1 MKSLKSLQKPL
12 MLLFLLCLLPM
23 GALAQG
29 VVKGTVSD
37 AAGDPIIG
45 ASVKVQGTQGGAITD
60 LNGKFSVNA
69 PSNATLSISY
79 VGYVTQRVNVGG
91 RSNIN
96 VVLTED
102 NNTLDDVVV
111 IGYGVQ
117 KKSDLTGA
125 VASVNS
131 GELEALSTTDA
142 GAALQ
147 GKVSGVNVLTNAS
160 PGEAADIRVRGYSS
174 NGGNIS
180 PLYIVDGLQ
189 VDNIQ
194 YLDPQMIESIEILKD
209 AASAA
214 IYGARAGNGVVLITT
229 KSGGSSRTNI
239 SYTGRATLQN
249 FTRRPV
255 MNREEFLR
263 YMTYEYD
270 AKDVQN
276 KLDNFDYKH
285 PLYEGGVIDQDWI
298 DAYIEP
304 TWSSQHTLSL
314 SGGNQKGHFLTS
326 INYVYNNGVVRG
338 DKDVYKRLTAQVNAD
353 YNITKWLQVGSN
365 NSIEKWDTKGVSQ
378 RSYGSS
384 FEQMLQMDPL
394 TPVYWTKPEEMSL
407 SVKTKYDQLQEGT
420 ADANYRLFR
429 DENGWFAN
437 SKYSDMEGSPLA
449 KRDATDGKNG
459 GFNVRG
465 TLYANLMP
473 LKGLTITTR
482 LGYRLNYSVQHS
494 YSDPFWIGDR
504 GNQTN
509 YSISANA
516 NTGWYY
522 QWENFANYNFSIAKH
537 NVNVMAG
544 MSYRE
549 TNRDNVS
556 TSSSGADILSSY
568 EPNFRY
574 MDYVKSDAP
583 KSFGNAPSKS
593 AELAYFGRLTYN
605 YDNRYFLQFN
615 MRADAFDSSK
625 LPKENRWGYFPSVSA
640 GWTISNEKFFKEA
653 ISDDIISFLKL
664 RASWGRNGNISVLSG
679 YPYTAPISKGSSWY
693 QYNVDQIGTTFG
705 SAPDKLANPDLTWE
719 TSEQVD
725 LGLDARFL
733 ANRLSLGI
741 DYFDK
746 RTKDLL
752 FNLTVPSEL
761 GFTSAVANGGNVLNR
776 GLEFQIGWRDRID
789 DFSYGINANFS
800 TLHNEVLELAKG
812 ATPTYRTDASSTNY
826 KIRTVFEEGHS
837 IWHLDGFTYDGIYDS
852 DVYTTDAE
860 GKQVLKHAKGDP
872 IIKDVNGDGDI
883 TTDDMTDIGQTIPSY
898 TYGINITLAWKGFD
912 FLLNGYGQGGNKI
925 VPVLHRAGYKNGLK
939 YYLEEAQTP
948 ENPGGSIP
956 NPKNILG
963 PDNEF
968 WSSTG
973 NMFSGNYFRFKQLQ
987 LGYTI
992 PSKITRKAFINNLRV
1007 YVSLDDFFT
1016 ITSYPGLDPATA
1028 STNNTSGAGL
1038 DWGSY
1043 PTMKKL
1049 ILGVNV
1055 TF

>member
-1 MKSLKSLQKPL
+1 MWNFKSLQKPL
-12 MLLFLLCLLPM
+12 VFLFLLCLFPLGTM
-23 GALAQG
+23 AQSII
-29 VVKGTVSD
+29 KGTVKD
-37 AAGDPIIG
+37 EGGEAIIG
-45 ASVKVQGTQGGAITD
+45 ASVQVQGTRTGAITD
-60 LNGKFSVNA
+60 VNGAFSVEA
-69 PSNATLSISY
+69 GSNATLVVSY
-79 VGYVTQRVNVGG
+79 VGYTTETVKVAG
-91 RSNIN
+91 RNNIN
-96 VVLTED
+96 ITLQED
-102 NNTLDDVVV
+102 VTALNDVVV

-125 VASVNS
+125 VASVKADA
-131 GELEALSTTDA
+131 LEALSTSDA

-147 GKVSGVNVLTNAS
+147 GKVSGLTVLTNGS
-160 PGEAADIRVRGYSS
+160 PGEAADIRIRGYSS

-229 KSGGSSRTNI
+229 KTGGLSKTSI

-255 MNREEFLR
+255 MNRQDFLK
-263 YMTYEYD
+263 YMTYEYGED
-270 AKDVQN
+270 DVKS
-276 KLDNFDYKH
+276 KLQNFDYSH
-285 PLYEGGVIDQDWI
+285 PLYPGGVIDQDWI

-304 TWSSQHTLSL
+304 TWSSQHTLTL

-407 SVKTKYDQLQEGT
+407 SVKTVYDALQNGT
-420 ADANYRLFR
+420 ADQNYRLFR

-437 SKYSDMEGSPLA
+437 TKYSDMEGSPLA
-449 KRDATDGKNG
+449 KRDATDSTNG
-459 GFNVRG
+459 GFNIRG
-465 TLYANLMP
+465 TFFANLMP
-473 LKGLTITTR
+473 IKGLTITSR
-482 LGYRLNYSVQHS
+482 LGYRLNYSTSHS
-494 YSDPFWIGDR
+494 YTAPFWIGDR
-504 GNQTN
+504 GNTTT

-522 QWENFANYNFSIAKH
+522 QWENFANYNFNIDKH
-537 NVNVMAG
+537 NIGVMAG

-568 EPNFRY
+568 EENFRY

-625 LPKENRWGYFPSVSA
+625 LPKDNRWGYFPSVSA
-640 GWTISNEKFFKEA
+640 GWTISNEKFFKDNVSPA
-653 ISDDIISFLKL
+653 AVSFLKL

-705 SAPDKLANPDLTWE
+705 SAPDKLANPNLTWE
-719 TSEQVD
+719 TSEALD

-733 ANRLSLGI
+733 SNRLSLGI

-752 FNLTVPSEL
+752 FDLTVPSEL
-761 GFTSAVANGGNVLNR
+761 GFTSAVTNGGNVLNR
-776 GLEFQIGWRDRID
+776 GLEFEVGWRDRIG

-837 IWHLDGFTYDGIYDS
+837 IWHLDGFTYDGIYAE
-852 DVYTTDAE
+852 DVYAQDAE

-872 IIKDVNGDGDI
+872 IIRDLNGDGDI
-883 TTDDMTDIGQTIPSY
+883 TTDDMTDIGQTIPSF
-898 TYGINITLAWKGFD
+898 TYGFNITAAWKGFD
-912 FLLNGYGQGGNKI
+912 LLINGYGQGGNKI
-925 VPVLHRAGYKNGLK
+925 VPVLHRAGYKNGLQ
-939 YYLEEAQTP
+939 YYLDEARTP

-956 NPKNILG
+956 HPKNILG

-973 NMFSGNYFRFKQLQ
+973 NMFSGNYFRIKQLQ

-992 PSKITRKAFINNLRV
+992 PSKITRKAAISNLRV

-1016 ITSYPGLDPATA
+1016 ITSYPGLDPETA